1 MAARQSEFI
10 PPASPAPSEKPGA
23 RKTSWDSAI
32 FDAGFPGRKATNYGQ
47 SKAPCISTACISSG
61 AGIATAAGREAPES
75 RDRLTIQ

>member
-32 FDAGFPGRKATNYGQ
+32 FAGFPGRKATNYQ
-47 SKAPCISTACISSG
+47 KSKRTLHFNGLYLVRCEDRYRSG
-61 AGIATAAGREAPES
+61 PGSAGEPR
-75 RDRLTIQ
+75 RLTIQ